1 MKTFRETV
9 ANVTLGGFGSQYAI
23 RPSVRGNN
31 KFHRDSIIKT
41 VADIV
46 GKEHPVNLKN
56 YDKMILVDV
65 CQVGSFRSET
75 LVRYCNETLT
85 IRIEHHW
92 NECCGQ

>member
-1 MKTFRETV
+1 M
-9 ANVTLGGFGSQYAI
+9 GFGSQYAI

-31 KFHRDSIIKT
+31 KFNRDTIIKT

-65 CQVGSFRSET
+65 CQVGSFSSDA
-75 LVRYCNETLT
+75 LASHCNGTLT
-85 IRIEHHW
+85 M
-92 NECCGQ
+92 Q